1 MNDRCLGREVEVQN
15 SAYSLPADI
24 PLLAEEGWMRRAKRD
39 ADGVVSVAKR
49 VGRTDHPGASRHP
62 SSARRGNKGANT
74 L

>member
-1 MNDRCLGREVEVQN
+1 
-15 SAYSLPADI
+15 
-24 PLLAEEGWMRRAKRD
+24 MRRAKRD